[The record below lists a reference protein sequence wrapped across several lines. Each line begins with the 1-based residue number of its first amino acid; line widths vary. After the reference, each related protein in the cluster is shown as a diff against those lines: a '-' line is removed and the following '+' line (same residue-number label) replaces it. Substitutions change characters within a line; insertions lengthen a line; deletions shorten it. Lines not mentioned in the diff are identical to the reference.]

1 MMTEDFTKVAV
12 GSLVSDSRTIVHCP
26 LCGRAGALE
35 SRLDGSRRCV
45 HIEASMID
53 RDGLWVDPRDVCEWS
68 DAAQFSQA
76 AQAPDAAKTA

>member
-1 MMTEDFTKVAV
+1 
-12 GSLVSDSRTIVHCP
+12 
-26 LCGRAGALE
+26 
-35 SRLDGSRRCV
+35 
-45 HIEASMID
+45 MID